1 VSSSYAMILA
11 GGLGNRLCLLSER
24 RAKPAVPFGGK
35 YRIIDFTLS
44 NCVNS
49 GIYDVGVLTQYRPL
63 SLHRHIGFGRPWDL
77 DRKRGGV
84 RILQP
89 YLGWRQTDWY
99 KGTADAVYQNRDQIR
114 DRNLENVFI
123 LSGDHVYRMFYGDM
137 LRFHEERHADATIGV
152 VRVAAKESKKFG
164 MVRLGRDDRVTGFEE
179 KPERTDTEWGSMG
192 VYVFRVDPFLRLIEE
207 DAQDAGSAHDFGRSV
222 LPRFRENGR
231 VYAYRFDDY
240 WQDIGTLDS
249 FFEANLDLTR
259 ERPKLNLNDPTWTI
273 HTVPHEAPPAF
284 VERGARI
291 ERSLIAN
298 GGRVAGTVC
307 GSVLFPHVRV
317 ETGAVVRDSIVMEG
331 CVIGAGA
338 ALDRVILDKEVVVGE
353 GARVGYGGDQR
364 PNVACPEHLSTGIT
378 LVGMS
383 AVLPKGIVVGRN
395 CRIGSDLHPEHFPS
409 LEIPSGGVVDLRP
422 PSH

>member
-1 VSSSYAMILA
+1 MILA
-11 GGLGNRLCLLSER
+11 GGLGNRLCLLSEQ

-63 SLHRHIGFGRPWDL
+63 SLHKHIGFGRPWDL

-89 YLGWRQTDWY
+89 YLGWRETDWY

-137 LRFHEERHADATIGV
+137 LRFHNEHRADATIGV
-152 VRVAAKESKKFG
+152 LRVAPSEAPKLG
-164 MVRLGRDDRVTGFEE
+164 MVHLGANDQIVQFEE
-179 KPERTDTEWGSMG
+179 KPKQSSSEWGSMG
-192 VYVFRVDPFLRLIEE
+192 VYIFRADPLLELLEE
-207 DAQDAGSAHDFGRSV
+207 DAHTPGSVHDFGRDI
-222 LPRFRENGR
+222 LPRFLTRGR
-231 VYAYRFDDY
+231 VFGYRFLDY

-249 FFEANLDLTR
+249 YYEANLDLTR
-259 ERPKLNLNDPTWTI
+259 ENPRLNLNDPTWTI

-284 VERGARI
+284 IEAVARVD
-291 ERSLIAN
+291 RSLIAN
-298 GGRVAGTVC
+298 GCRVAGTVT

-317 ETGAVVRDSIVMEG
+317 EEGAVVRDSIIMQE
-331 CVIGAGA
+331 CVIGSGA
-338 ALDRVILDKEVVVGE
+338 VIDAAILDKEVVVGRGTHV
-353 GARVGYGGDQR
+353 GAGEDRR
-364 PNVACPEHLSTGIT
+364 PNQSCPEHLTSGLT
-378 LVGMS
+378 LVGMTT
-383 AVLPKGIVVGRN
+383 VLPDGIVIGRN
-395 CRIGSDLHPEHFPS
+395 CRIGSDLRPEHFPS
-409 LEIPSGGVVDLRP
+409 DRIASGGVVELGP

>member
-1 VSSSYAMILA
+1 MSSDYAMILA
-11 GGLGNRLCLLSER
+11 GGLGNRLCLLSEK

-89 YLGWRQTDWY
+89 YIGWRETDWY

-123 LSGDHVYRMFYGDM
+123 LSGDHVYRMFYRDM
-137 LRFHEERHADATIGV
+137 LRFHEERRADVTIGV
-152 VRVAAKESKKFG
+152 VRVAPDESKKFG
-164 MVRLGRDDRVTGFEE
+164 MVHLGADDAVVRFEE
-179 KPERTDTEWGSMG
+179 KPERSETEWGSMG
-192 VYVFRVDPFLRLIEE
+192 VYVFRVDPFLAQLEE
-207 DAQDAGSAHDFGRSV
+207 DAHDPKSAHDFGKNV
-222 LPRFRENGR
+222 LPRFRKTGR
-231 VYAYRFDDY
+231 VFGYRFDDY

-249 FFEANLDLTR
+249 YYEANLDLTR
-259 ERPKLNLNDPTWTI
+259 ETPKLNLHDPTWII
-273 HTVPHEAPPAF
+273 HTVPHEAPPAMI
-284 VERGARI
+284 EHGARV
-291 ERSLIAN
+291 ERSLVAN
-298 GGRVAGTVC
+298 GSRVAGEVT

-317 ETGAVVRDSIVMEG
+317 EAGAVVRDSIVMQE
-331 CVIGAGA
+331 CVIRSGAV
-338 ALDRVILDKEVVVGE
+338 LDRVILDKEVVVGK
-353 GARVGYGGDQR
+353 GARLGDGDGGR
-364 PNVACPEHLSTGIT
+364 PNAACPEHLSSGIT

-383 AVLPKGIVVGRN
+383 TELPAEVVIGRN
-395 CRIGSDLHPEHFPS
+395 CRIGSDLRPGNFAS
-409 LEIPSGGVVDLRP
+409 LEIPSGGVVDLGP